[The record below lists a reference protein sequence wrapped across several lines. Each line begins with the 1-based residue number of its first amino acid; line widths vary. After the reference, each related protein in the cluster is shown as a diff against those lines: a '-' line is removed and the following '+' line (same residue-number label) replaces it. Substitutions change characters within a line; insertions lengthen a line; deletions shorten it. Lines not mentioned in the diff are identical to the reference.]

1 MFDETVHLSA
11 HKKRIKQMT
20 KKEKKE
26 LETMLCGFE
35 SVLDEFDR
43 ETDPVSIGE
52 LLKRISNMDNALSMA
67 SFEIREA

>member
-1 MFDETVHLSA
+1 MHT
-11 HKKRIKQMT
+11 KKDKRMT

-43 ETDPVSIGE
+43 ETDPASIGE
-52 LLKRISNMDNALSMA
+52 LLKRISSMDSALSMA
-67 SFEIREA
+67 SFEIKEA